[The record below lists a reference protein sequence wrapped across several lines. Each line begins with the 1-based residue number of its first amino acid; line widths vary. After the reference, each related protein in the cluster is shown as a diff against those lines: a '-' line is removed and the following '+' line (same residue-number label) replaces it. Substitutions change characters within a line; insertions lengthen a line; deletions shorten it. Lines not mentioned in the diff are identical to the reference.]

1 MEGLDRVRSMRKQL
15 VGAAVVMIAVT
26 GALTACTSDSP
37 EPTPTGAATAG
48 SDAEVIEP
56 VDAIDGATATELYG
70 ISIDVPEGFEVE
82 EQEIESGG
90 TQLVLSRPGEERA
103 EVYLTVTEQDD
114 VTDDA
119 VAAASAVTGAS
130 LGTSLEDMTTTP
142 ATWAGFGSAVVIRG
156 TLPLDTGNRD
166 IVSVTTR
173 DPDGT
178 RLVAVAAEAP
188 EGDLDDS
195 VAYEVLRSVKVAG

>member
-1 MEGLDRVRSMRKQL
+1 
-15 VGAAVVMIAVT
+15 
-26 GALTACTSDSP
+26 
-37 EPTPTGAATAG
+37 
-48 SDAEVIEP
+48 
-56 VDAIDGATATELYG
+56 
-70 ISIDVPEGFEVE
+70 
-82 EQEIESGG
+82 
-90 TQLVLSRPGEERA
+90 
-103 EVYLTVTEQDD
+103 
-114 VTDDA
+114 
-119 VAAASAVTGAS
+119 
-130 LGTSLEDMTTTP
+130 
-142 ATWAGFGSAVVIRG
+142 VVIRG